1 MRKGFWLA
9 LLLLCLAG
17 AARAEVRV
25 NEILASNGLYE
36 NGEAYGWIELKN
48 LGDQSVSLAGCSL
61 AFSRN
66 EESQIYLFPPEAALP
81 AGGYGMVYC
90 VGYDPAPENGKDFFA
105 PLDLSRKGGVL
116 TLSREEAIWDQVEY
130 GKQWG
135 NISFGRVADGNH
147 FRFFDVPTPGAENP
161 SAGYARRAAAPVF
174 SLCGGL
180 YESPGTVVLSAPE
193 GTEIRFT
200 VDGREPTENS
210 LLSQGPLPL
219 DRGVTCIRARAF
231 QEDAL
236 PSETVTQTYF
246 VGIQNTVPVV
256 SLVTDEKYLFD
267 PKTGIL
273 VPGNGKIKNY
283 DRDWEYPISVE
294 YYDEAGKQLL
304 NQGATFRVTGATS
317 RKYGQKTLS
326 LFARSAY
333 GDKLFSFNPFRNRE
347 GYAGYKSLTLRA
359 AGTESFLT
367 RFRDAMLASRAQGLG
382 ILYQEAVPVVVYLN
396 GEYWG
401 HYNLRER
408 VNKHMI
414 AQFEGVED
422 EKRIDTMT
430 IIKGRGE
437 VQQGDKS
444 EWDELIAFCKEKD
457 LRSAENLA
465 WVAQRLDIDNFFT
478 HTAIEMVIGNAD
490 IGNVR
495 YYKIPGGKWK
505 CALYDLDA
513 GMQTLDRGPI
523 RYYSKT
529 PRENSN
535 LFYHEPFA
543 ALIRVPEMRERFF
556 TRLGEVLLHY
566 LPADLDAEIDRW
578 AAALSPLMAEQI
590 ARWPKCSPKSLSLWE
605 YEVRALR
612 KICAQRPEKVVDMV
626 CSTYGLSKEEKQ
638 RYFADF
644 YAAIGK

>member
-1 MRKGFWLA
+1 MKKGFWLA
-9 LLLLCLAG
+9 LLLLSLTG
-17 AARAEVRV
+17 AARAEVRI
-25 NEILASNGLYE
+25 NEILACNGVYE
-36 NGEAYGWIELKN
+36 NGEAYKWIELKN
-48 LGDQSVSLAGCSL
+48 TGDQSLSLWGMSL
-61 AFSRN
+61 SFSRDG
-66 EESQIYLFPPEAALP
+66 QAQAYAFPQGASLP
-81 AGGYGMVYC
+81 AGGYGVVYC
-90 VGYDPAPENGKDFFA
+90 IGYDAAPEKGEGFFA
-105 PLDLSRKGGVL
+105 PLDISRKGGVL
-116 TLSREEAIWDQVEY
+116 TLFRGAEIIDQVEY
-130 GKQWG
+130 GRQWG
-135 NISFGRVADGNH
+135 NISFGRVEDGEV
-147 FRFFDVPTPGAENP
+147 FRFFEAPSRGEKNP
-161 SAGYARRAAAPVF
+161 SVGYERRAAAPVF
-174 SLCGGL
+174 SLSGGL
-180 YESPGTVVLSAPE
+180 YDASGMVTLSAQPGTV
-193 GTEIRFT
+193 IRFT

-210 LLSQGPLPL
+210 PAVQGPLPL
-219 DRGVTCIRARAF
+219 DGGVTCIRARAF
-231 QEDAL
+231 QEGAL

-246 VGIQNTVPVV
+246 VGVHAAAPVV

-267 PKTGIL
+267 SKTGIL
-273 VPGNGKIKNY
+273 VPGKGKIKNY
-283 DRDWEYPISVE
+283 DQDWEYPVSVE
-294 YYDEAGKQLL
+294 YYDKAGKQLL

-326 LFARSAY
+326 LFARPAY
-333 GDKLFSFNPFRNRE
+333 GEKLFSFNPFDNRE
-347 GYAGYKSLTLRA
+347 EYSGYKSLVLRA

-367 RFRDAMLASRAQGLG
+367 RFRDAMLASRAEGLD
-382 ILYQEAVPVVVYLN
+382 ILYQEAVPVVVYIN

-414 AQFEGVED
+414 AQFEGVE
-422 EKRIDTMT
+422 EEALIDAMT

-437 VQQGDKS
+437 VQQGDRS
-444 EWDELIAFCKEKD
+444 EWDELIDFCKKRD
-457 LRSAENLA
+457 LRQEDNLA

-523 RYYSKT
+523 RFYSKT
-529 PRENSN
+529 PQENSN

-556 TRLGEVLLHY
+556 TRLGGVLLHY
-566 LPADLDAEIDRW
+566 LPADLDAQIDRW
-578 AAALSPLMAEQI
+578 VEALSPLMADQI
-590 ARWPKCSPKSLSLWE
+590 ARWPKCSPKSMSIWE

-612 KICAQRPEKVVDMV
+612 KICSQRPQKVVDMV
-626 CSTYGLSKEEKQ
+626 CSTYGLSKEERQ

-644 YAAIGK
+644 YAAIEK